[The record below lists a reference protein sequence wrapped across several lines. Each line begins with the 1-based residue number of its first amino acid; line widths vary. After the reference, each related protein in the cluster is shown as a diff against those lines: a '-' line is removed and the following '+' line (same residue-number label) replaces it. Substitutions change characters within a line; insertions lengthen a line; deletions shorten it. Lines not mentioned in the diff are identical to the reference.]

1 MLKYFIKIVE
11 IFLRIGYYYK
21 ARGNFYM
28 KAKTG
33 LDVFN
38 KILAVILVIS
48 IIALIAICGFV
59 KRGGAAAAPVNEDN
73 TSTED
78 VATIEEFKPATYGG
92 KEFKTV
98 DDVVNYYV
106 ECYNYTKTLGETY
119 TYEGSPT
126 TMYKLVGSENIEVKN
141 LLVEGKSI
149 SMIDQ
154 LVPGILGSLFTGG
167 IKGLPPSGSLVPG
180 NDTVTDQKIDVSKSL
195 LTPEDVL
202 MANVKDNGDG
212 TISVTIQ
219 PKAVTLSMP
228 AQDAQGHFFN
238 TLGDISSVVGSI
250 SVLSF
255 SSGTIEENFVVDYKG
270 GTGTVTINTATN
282 EIVSAEYTMLVH
294 INVQHAN
301 VLSFKD
307 KKASLDIV
315 YTNSFPASN
324 DYLAERNCTK
334 G

>member
-1 MLKYFIKIVE
+1 MAKYFTKIVE

-38 KILAVILVIS
+38 RILAVILVIS
-48 IIALIAICGFV
+48 IIALVVICGVV
-59 KRGGAAAAPVNEDN
+59 KKGGASATPANADA

-78 VATIEEFKPATYGG
+78 VATIDEFVAGTYGG

-98 DDVVNYYV
+98 EDVVNYYV
-106 ECYNYTKTLGETY
+106 ECYNYTKTLGANY

-154 LVPGILGSLFTGG
+154 LIPGILSSVFTGG

-195 LTPEDVL
+195 LTADDVL
-202 MANVKDNGDG
+202 AANVKDNGDG
-212 TISVTIQ
+212 TISITIQ
-219 PKAVTLSMP
+219 PKAVILSMP

-238 TLGDISSVVGSI
+238 TLGDISSVVSSI

-255 SSGTIEENFVVDYKG
+255 SSGTVNDNFVVDYKG
-270 GTGTVTINTATN
+270 GSGTVTINTATN
-282 EIVSAEYTMLVH
+282 EITAGEYTMNVH

-307 KKASLDIV
+307 KSATVDII
-315 YTNSFPASN
+315 YTNSFPAT
-324 DYLAERNCTK
+324 DEYLTSHNCAR